1 MRKMIIGAGASLLD
15 KGSRISNL
23 IIGGLHFSVGSAAV
37 ADLLRFKKLNSL
49 DWDLIYLP
57 GKAADVGS
65 LRQRSEAAN
74 AVLFGYE
81 SNENRLHGD
90 LPTYVSIP
98 RNEL

>member
-1 MRKMIIGAGASLLD
+1 MVR
-15 KGSRISNL
+15 
-23 IIGGLHFSVGSAAV
+23 V
-37 ADLLRFKKLNSL
+37 KKLNSL

-81 SNENRLHGD
+81 SDENRLHGEIPVY
-90 LPTYVSIP
+90 LSIP
-98 RNEL
+98 RNKL